1 VGIVDDDIQAVR
13 AATDIVAVISKYTQ
27 LRRSG
32 SRWVGLCPFHAEKTP
47 SFNVNQELG
56 LYRCWGCQVRGDAI
70 TFVREVEHLDFVA
83 AVELLAS
90 WAGITLRYTDRDEGA
105 GRKRRAVLVDAVAKA
120 VDWYHERL
128 LSAPDAAP
136 ARRYLRERG
145 LTGDDVRAFK
155 IGWAPEAWDELV
167 KALRLPDDIVRDT
180 GLGYLNR
187 NGRQTDAFRGR
198 ILFPIFD
205 ANGDAV
211 GFGGRVMP
219 GGDGPKYKNTPE
231 TALYQKSK
239 LLYALNWSKA
249 RIVQDDRAIICEG
262 YTDVIGFARA
272 GLPAAVATCGT
283 ALTEEHVRLLRRYAR
298 KLVLAFDADA
308 AGQAAAER
316 FYQWERD
323 HELEVTVADLP
334 RGVDPADLAT
344 TDPEALA
351 RAVEHA
357 VPFLRFRVDR
367 VLGAADLT
375 TAEGRG
381 RAAEAAL
388 EVIRE
393 HPSPFTRDQYLMEV
407 ASRCRLEP
415 DVLRQALDR
424 ALRQPRRAERPAD
437 GGRSERRD
445 RPGRPETAPADEG
458 GRAPL
463 PAPRY
468 EEERDSPALE
478 VLRHVVH
485 AWEGVEPWVRYPE
498 VFPQELHARTFLTLM
513 AHPTVPEAIAAADP
527 DVAELITRLATEET
541 QAEPFDAVVRLLT
554 EVARRQ
560 LAERRAAL
568 AADPDDL
575 EQLRIMQWL
584 TTIVD
589 HLRDPATADGA
600 ADQLVA
606 WLGSEGEERA

>member
-1 VGIVDDDIQAVR
+1 MGIVDEDIQAVR
-13 AATDIVAVISKYTQ
+13 AATDIVAVITKYTQ

-32 SRWVGLCPFHAEKTP
+32 SRWVGLCPFHAERSP

-70 TFVREVEHLDFVA
+70 TFIREVEHLDFVA
-83 AVELLAS
+83 AVELLAG
-90 WAGITLRYTDRDEGA
+90 WAGVTLRYSDKDEGE
-105 GRKRRAVLVDAVAKA
+105 GRKRRGKLVAAVEQA
-120 VDWYHERL
+120 VDWYHQRL
-128 LSAPDAAP
+128 LSAPDAAA
-136 ARRYLRERG
+136 ARKYLRERG
-145 LTGDDVRAFK
+145 LTGEEVRAFR
-155 IGWAPEAWDELV
+155 IGWAPDAWDELT
-167 KALRLPDDIVRDT
+167 KALRLPDDVVRDT

-219 GGDGPKYKNTPE
+219 GGEGPKYKNTPE
-231 TALYQKSK
+231 TVLYQKSK

-249 RIVQDDRAIICEG
+249 RIVNDDRAIICEG

-323 HELEVTVADLP
+323 HEIEVSVADLP
-334 RGVDPADLAT
+334 PGVDPADLAGS
-344 TDPEALA
+344 DPERLA
-351 RAVEHA
+351 ASVEHA
-357 VPFLRFRVDR
+357 VPFLKFRVDR

-388 EVIRE
+388 DVLRE
-393 HPSPFTRDQYLMEV
+393 HPSAFTRDQYVMEV
-407 ASRCRLEP
+407 AGRCRVEP
-415 DVLRQALDR
+415 DTLRRALDEAIR
-424 ALRQPRRAERPAD
+424 RPPQRSDGDGHGGSPRDGRSRRAGAGEEP
-437 GGRSERRD
+437 
-445 RPGRPETAPADEG
+445 
-458 GRAPL
+458 APL

-468 EEERDSPALE
+468 EEERDSPELE

-485 AWEGVEPWVRYPE
+485 RWDGVEPWVRYPE
-498 VFPQELHARTFLTLM
+498 LFSTDLHARAFLALM
-513 AHPTVPEAIAAADP
+513 AHPTVPEAIDAADP
-527 DVAELITRLATEET
+527 DVAELLTRLATEEA
-541 QAEPFDAVVRLLT
+541 QADPFDAVVRLLT
-554 EVARRQ
+554 ELARR
-560 LAERRAAL
+560 EIAAL
-568 AADPDDL
+568 RVQIAAQPDDL
-575 EQLRIMQWL
+575 EPLRLQHWL
-584 TTIVD
+584 TQVID
-589 HLRDPATADGA
+589 QLRDPKSAGAA

-606 WLGSEGEERA
+606 WLGSKGEEGA

>member
-1 VGIVDDDIQAVR
+1 MGIVDEDIQAVR
-13 AATDIVAVISKYTQ
+13 AATDIVQVVTKYTQ

-32 SRWVGLCPFHAEKTP
+32 TRWVGLCPFHAEKTP

-70 TFVREVEHLDFVA
+70 TFIREVEHLDFVA
-83 AVELLAS
+83 AVELLAG
-90 WAGITLRYTDRDEGA
+90 WAGVTLRYSDKDEGA
-105 GRKRRAVLVDAVAKA
+105 GRKRRAVLVAAIEQAVE
-120 VDWYHERL
+120 WYHQRL
-128 LSAPDAAP
+128 LAAPDAAP

-145 LTGDDVRAFK
+145 LSGEEVRAFR
-155 IGWAPEAWDELV
+155 IGWAPEGWDELT
-167 KALRLPDDIVRDT
+167 KALRLPDDVVRDT

-211 GFGGRVMP
+211 GFGGRIMP

-298 KLVLAFDADA
+298 HLVLAFDADA
-308 AGQAAAER
+308 AGQAAADR

-323 HELEVTVADLP
+323 HELEVAVADLP
-334 RGVDPADLAT
+334 PGVDPADLAG
-344 TDPEALA
+344 TDPERLA
-351 RAVEHA
+351 ASVDRA
-357 VPFLRFRVDR
+357 VPFLKFRVDR
-367 VLGAADLT
+367 VLAAADLT

-393 HPSPFTRDQYLMEV
+393 HPSTFTRDQYVMEV
-407 ASRCRLEP
+407 AGRCRVEP
-415 DVLRQALDR
+415 DTLRR
-424 ALRQPRRAERPAD
+424 ALEDLVRRGPRRSDDGHGAARGPDRTVGSSPDAPPA
-437 GGRSERRD
+437 R
-445 RPGRPETAPADEG
+445 RPG
-458 GRAPL
+458 
-463 PAPRY
+463 PRHQD
-468 EEERDSPALE
+468 ERDSPELE
-478 VLRHVVH
+478 VLRQVVH
-485 AWEGVEPWVRYPE
+485 HWDAVEPWVRYPE
-498 VFPQELHARTFLTLM
+498 LFGSDLHARTFLALM
-513 AHPTVPEAIAAADP
+513 AQPTVPEAIEAADP
-527 DVAELITRLATEET
+527 EVAELLTRLATEEA
-541 QAEPFDAVVRLLT
+541 QAAPFDAVVRMLT
-554 EVARRQ
+554 ELARR
-560 LAERRAAL
+560 EIAAL
-568 AADPDDL
+568 RLQVGARPDDL
-575 EQLRIMQWL
+575 EPLRLQHWL
-584 TTIVD
+584 TGIVD
-589 HLRDPATADGA
+589 RLRDPATADGA
-600 ADQLVA
+600 AEQLVA
-606 WLGSEGEERA
+606 WVGSRGEEGA

>member
-1 VGIVDDDIQAVR
+1 INDEAIQAVR

-70 TFVREVEHLDFVA
+70 TFIREVEHLDFVA
-83 AVELLAS
+83 AVELLAG
-90 WAGITLRYTDRDEGA
+90 WAGVTLRDSDKDEGA
-105 GRKRRAVLVDAVAKA
+105 GRKRRAVLVAAVEKA
-120 VDWYHERL
+120 VDWYHQRL
-128 LSAPDAAP
+128 LSAPDAAA

-145 LTGDDVRAFK
+145 LTGEEVRAFR
-155 IGWAPEAWDELV
+155 IGWAPEAWDELT
-167 KALRLPDDIVRDT
+167 KALRLPDDVVKDT

-187 NGRQTDAFRGR
+187 SGRQTDAFRGR

-283 ALTEEHVRLLRRYAR
+283 ALTEDHVRLLRRYAR
-298 KLVLAFDADA
+298 RLVLAFDADA
-308 AGQAAAER
+308 AGQAAADR

-323 HELEVTVADLP
+323 HELEVAVADLP
-334 RGVDPADLAT
+334 PGVDPADLAGS
-344 TDPEALA
+344 DPDRLA
-351 RAVEHA
+351 QSVERA
-357 VPFLRFRVDR
+357 VPFLKFRVDR
-367 VLGAADLT
+367 VLSAADLT

-388 EVIRE
+388 EVLRE
-393 HPSPFTRDQYLMEV
+393 HPSAFTRDQYVMEV
-407 ASRCRLEP
+407 AGRCRVEP
-415 DVLRQALDR
+415 DTLRAALEEQLRRPSRASGDR
-424 ALRQPRRAERPAD
+424 HQPGRA
-437 GGRSERRD
+437 
-445 RPGRPETAPADEG
+445 PGRPMEG
-458 GRAPL
+458 SSPSASEGDRAPL
-463 PAPRY
+463 PPARH
-468 EEERDSPALE
+468 EDERDSPELE

-485 AWEGVEPWVRYPE
+485 DWPRVEGWVRYPE
-498 VFPQELHARTFLTLM
+498 LFAVDLHARAFLALM
-513 AHPTVPEAIAAADP
+513 AHPTVPEAIEGADP
-527 DVAELITRLATEET
+527 EVAELLTRLATEEA
-541 QAEPFDAVVRLLT
+541 QADPFDAVVRMLT
-554 EVARRQ
+554 ELARR
-560 LAERRAAL
+560 EISAL
-568 AADPDDL
+568 RLQVGARPEDL
-575 EQLRIMQWL
+575 ELLRLQHWL
-584 TTIVD
+584 TGIMD
-589 HLRDPATADGA
+589 QLRDPKSAEQA
-600 ADQLVA
+600 AEQLVA
-606 WLGSEGEERA
+606 WVGSRGEEGA

>member
-1 VGIVDDDIQAVR
+1 VGIVDEDIQAVR
-13 AATDIVAVISKYTQ
+13 AATDIVQVVTKYTQ

-32 SRWVGLCPFHAEKTP
+32 SRWVGLCPFHGEKTP

-83 AVELLAS
+83 AVELLAG
-90 WAGITLRYTDRDEGA
+90 WAGVTLRYSDKDEGQ
-105 GRKRRAVLVDAVAKA
+105 GRKRRHVLVAAVEQA
-120 VDWYHERL
+120 VEWYHQRL
-128 LSAPDAAP
+128 LVAPDAAV
-136 ARRYLRERG
+136 ARKYLRERG
-145 LTGDDVRAFK
+145 LTGDEVRAFR
-155 IGWAPEAWDELV
+155 IGWAPEGWDEMT
-167 KALRLPDDIVRDT
+167 KALRLPDDVVKDT

-219 GGDGPKYKNTPE
+219 GGEGPKYKNTPE

-239 LLYALNWSKA
+239 LLYALNWSKG
-249 RIVQDDRAIICEG
+249 RIVNDDRAIICEG

-323 HELEVTVADLP
+323 HEIEVSVADLP
-334 RGVDPADLAT
+334 PGVDPADLAGS
-344 TDPEALA
+344 DPARLA
-351 RAVEHA
+351 ASVEHA
-357 VPFLRFRVDR
+357 VPFLKFRVDR

-388 EVIRE
+388 DVLRE
-393 HPSPFTRDQYLMEV
+393 HPSAFTRDQYLMEV
-407 ASRCRLEP
+407 AARCRVEP
-415 DVLRQALDR
+415 DVLRR
-424 ALRQPRRAERPAD
+424 ALEEALRHPPRRPDPPRAHERAAR
-437 GGRSERRD
+437 G
-445 RPGRPETAPADEG
+445 APAPEAPEAK
-458 GRAPL
+458 APL
-463 PAPRY
+463 PPARY
-468 EEERDSPALE
+468 EEERDSPELE
-478 VLRHVVH
+478 VLRQVVH
-485 AWEGVEPWVRYPE
+485 HWDAVEPWVRYPE
-498 VFPQELHARTFLTLM
+498 LFSTDLHARAFLALM
-513 AHPTVPEAIAAADP
+513 AHPTVPEAIDGADP
-527 DVAELITRLATEET
+527 DVAELLTRLATEEA
-541 QAEPFDAVVRLLT
+541 QAEPFDAVVRMLT
-554 EVARRQ
+554 ELARREIATLRVQ
-560 LAERRAAL
+560 IAAQ
-568 AADPDDL
+568 PDDL
-575 EQLRIMQWL
+575 EPLRLQHWL
-584 TTIVD
+584 TQIMD
-589 HLRDPATADGA
+589 HLRDAKSAGEA
-600 ADQLVA
+600 AEQLVA
-606 WLGSEGEERA
+606 WLGSRGEEGA